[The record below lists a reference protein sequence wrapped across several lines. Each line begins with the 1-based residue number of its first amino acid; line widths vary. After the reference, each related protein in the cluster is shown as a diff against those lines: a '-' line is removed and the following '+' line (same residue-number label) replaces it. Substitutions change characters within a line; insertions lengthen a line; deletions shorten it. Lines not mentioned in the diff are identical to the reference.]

1 MRQKTTLATLNQFK
15 RDGRPITMLT
25 CYDAMT
31 AGVLQESE
39 VDILLVGDSLAQM
52 ILGYDSTLPATMDLM
67 VAFAAAVRRGAP
79 GVYLAG
85 DMPFLSYQVSRE
97 SAIANAGRFLVEAGC
112 DVVKLEVDGRNCD
125 LVANLAAAGI
135 PVMAHMGY
143 RPQWAAQNDKI
154 VGTREVEQACQLV
167 QDAQAMIEAGAC
179 SLLLECVTTEVAR
192 VITERAD
199 VPVISC
205 GSGAGCDGQILV
217 INDVM
222 GLPGAG
228 GARFAK
234 QYTQLG
240 AQMAEAARAYVEDVQ
255 QNRFPDDQHS
265 YHMPAE
271 QLEQFRKRIS
281 KSD

>member
-1 MRQKTTLATLNQFK
+1 MPKKTTLAMLNQLK

-25 CYDAMT
+25 CYDAPT
-31 AGVLQESE
+31 ARVLEESGVDS
-39 VDILLVGDSLAQM
+39 LLVGDSLAQL
-52 ILGYDSTLPATMDLM
+52 ILGHDSTLQATMDIM
-67 VAFAAAVRRGAP
+67 IAFTAAVRRGAP
-79 GVYLAG
+79 GVYLLG

-112 DVVKLEVDGRNCD
+112 DAVKLELDGRSCG
-125 LVANLAAAGI
+125 LVADLAAAGI
-135 PVMAHMGY
+135 PVIAHMGY
-143 RPQWAAQNDKI
+143 RPQSAGQQEKI

-167 QDAQAMIEAGAC
+167 QDAEAMIKAGAC
-179 SLLLECVTTEVAR
+179 ALLLECVTAEVAR
-192 VITERAD
+192 VVTERAD

-217 INDVM
+217 IHDVM

-228 GARFAK
+228 GARFCK
-234 QYTQLG
+234 QYAQLG
-240 AQMAEAARAYVEDVQ
+240 PQMAEAARAYIEDVKTKQ
-255 QNRFPDDQHS
+255 FPDDQHS

-271 QLEQFRKRIS
+271 QLEQFRKRIG